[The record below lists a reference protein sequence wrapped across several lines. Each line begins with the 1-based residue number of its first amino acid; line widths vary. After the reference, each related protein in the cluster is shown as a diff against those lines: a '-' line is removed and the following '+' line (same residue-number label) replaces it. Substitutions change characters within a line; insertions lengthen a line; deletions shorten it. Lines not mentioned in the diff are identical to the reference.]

1 MLGNVCEV
9 DDAAELAETVEPDR
23 SGVDQAGS
31 ASSYNDI
38 AYFRVNVMISL
49 IQRNI
54 NVTTTR
60 LYFFQ

>member
-38 AYFRVNVMISL
+38 VYF
-49 IQRNI
+49 
-54 NVTTTR
+54 
-60 LYFFQ
+60 